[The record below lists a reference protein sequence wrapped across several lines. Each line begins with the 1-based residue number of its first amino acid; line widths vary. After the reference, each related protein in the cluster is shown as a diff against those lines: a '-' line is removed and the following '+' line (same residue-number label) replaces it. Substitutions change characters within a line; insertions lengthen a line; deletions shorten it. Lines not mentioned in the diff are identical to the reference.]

1 MAKLGVPSLLLVVG
15 ITAAAILASGAYA
28 QQPGTDG
35 ASIATEDSA
44 VVLTASAKRKQTV
57 RARARNAAIC
67 AHESDCRLCCADQF
81 GNQRCVFD
89 VWLCGQ

>member
-1 MAKLGVPSLLLVVG
+1 MAKFAVPSLLLAVG
-15 ITAAAILASGAYA
+15 IIATAILASGAYA
-28 QQPGTDG
+28 QQPGNDG
-35 ASIATEDSA
+35 TSIAAEDSA
-44 VVLTASAKRKQTV
+44 VVLNASVKRKQAV